1 MRETV
6 RMAAAALLASG
17 LLVTSAQA
25 ALPPAVQ
32 DGGHAFR
39 QVGSGELRYL
49 GFAIYD
55 ASLWSPGGQF
65 SGFVPGEPVA
75 LSLWYKRG
83 FSREDLLEITARAW
97 KKLDTGTQAQ
107 RDRWLLALGSIW
119 TDVEPGDNMTTV
131 VVPGSE
137 TRFYDQTGLKGRI
150 TDPAFGPAFL
160 GIWLD
165 QQSVVGDLRT
175 ELLGIE

>member
-1 MRETV
+1 MRRILTTAIV
-6 RMAAAALLASG
+6 SLLASAAIATG
-17 LLVTSAQA
+17 AHA
-25 ALPPAVQ
+25 ALPGPVQ
-32 DGGHAFR
+32 DTGYVFR
-39 QVGSGELRYL
+39 QVGSGELRYF

-55 ASLWSPGGQF
+55 ASLWSPGGRF

-83 FSREDLLEITARAW
+83 FSRDDLLEITAKAW
-97 KKLDTGTQAQ
+97 RRLATGSEPQ
-107 RDRWLLALGSIW
+107 RTHWLAELESIW

-137 TRFYDQTGLKGRI
+137 TRFYDQRGLRGRI
-150 TDPAFGPAFL
+150 ADPAFGPAFL

-175 ELLGIE
+175 ALLGLE

>member
-1 MRETV
+1 MRGILKTTSV
-6 RMAAAALLASG
+6 VLLATVALATG
-17 LLVTSAQA
+17 ARA
-25 ALPPAVQ
+25 ALPGAVQ
-32 DGGHAFR
+32 DSDYAFR
-39 QVGSGELRYL
+39 QVGSGELRYF

-65 SGFVPGEPVA
+65 TGFVPGEPVA

-83 FSREDLLEITARAW
+83 FSREALLEITAKAW
-97 KKLDTGTQAQ
+97 GKLDTGTPSQ
-107 RDRWLLALGSIW
+107 RARWIGQLDSIW

-150 TDPAFGPAFL
+150 EDPAFGPAFL

-165 QQSVVGDLRT
+165 QRSVVGDLRT
-175 ELLGIE
+175 ELLGLE